1 MPRNSRESITSQYI
15 HVIVQGI
22 KKEYIFQK
30 EQYKKY
36 YLKLL
41 WKTLKEYKETKILA
55 FCIMDNHA
63 HFLVYTEQIKQLS
76 QIMSKINTTYGI
88 FFNKS
93 EDRVGYVFRNRY
105 YTHEILD
112 QKHLLKTFVYIH
124 KNPIKANIVKKENEY
139 KYSSYINYEKNI
151 VDNDIVKLV
160 FNSID
165 YMKIFYNIHENFS
178 EEGIFDIKDS
188 KENIVKNMDKI
199 KNEFCKKYN
208 VTLDDIKSD
217 KYLLRLLILEFKKCC
232 NITNT
237 LIIEYLHI
245 GKNRI
250 YNIMKC
256 KIC

>member
-112 QKHLLKTFVYIH
+112 QKHLLNT
-124 KNPIKANIVKKENEY
+124 
-139 KYSSYINYEKNI
+139 
-151 VDNDIVKLV
+151 
-160 FNSID
+160 
-165 YMKIFYNIHENFS
+165 
-178 EEGIFDIKDS
+178 
-188 KENIVKNMDKI
+188 
-199 KNEFCKKYN
+199 N
-208 VTLDDIKSD
+208 VVI
-217 KYLLRLLILEFKKCC
+217 
-232 NITNT
+232 
-237 LIIEYLHI
+237 
-245 GKNRI
+245 
-250 YNIMKC
+250 
-256 KIC
+256 

>member
-41 WKTLKEYKETKILA
+41 WKNLKDYKETKILA

-63 HFLVYTEQIKQLS
+63 HFLVHTEQIKQLS

-112 QKHLLKTFVYIH
+112 QKHLLNTFVYIH
-124 KNPIKANIVKKENEY
+124 RNPVKANIVKKENEY

-151 VDNDIVKLV
+151 VD
-160 FNSID
+160 
-165 YMKIFYNIHENFS
+165 
-178 EEGIFDIKDS
+178 
-188 KENIVKNMDKI
+188 NMDKI

>member
-41 WKTLKEYKETKILA
+41 WKNLKDYKETKILA

-112 QKHLLKTFVYIH
+112 QKHLLNTFVYIH
-124 KNPIKANIVKKENEY
+124 RNPVKANIVKKENEY
-139 KYSSYINYEKNI
+139 KYSSYINYEKI
-151 VDNDIVKLV
+151 
-160 FNSID
+160 
-165 YMKIFYNIHENFS
+165 
-178 EEGIFDIKDS
+178 
-188 KENIVKNMDKI
+188 
-199 KNEFCKKYN
+199 
-208 VTLDDIKSD
+208 
-217 KYLLRLLILEFKKCC
+217 
-232 NITNT
+232 
-237 LIIEYLHI
+237 
-245 GKNRI
+245 
-250 YNIMKC
+250 
-256 KIC
+256 